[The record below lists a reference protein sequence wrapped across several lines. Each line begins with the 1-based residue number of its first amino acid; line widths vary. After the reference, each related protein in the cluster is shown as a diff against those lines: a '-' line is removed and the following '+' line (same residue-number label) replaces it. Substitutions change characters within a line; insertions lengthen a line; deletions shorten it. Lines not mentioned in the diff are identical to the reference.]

1 MSDEKYAPR
10 ELSCL
15 MFENYQGKKAN
26 PKAPDLK
33 GEMLINGKAYD
44 AAMWRKEAR
53 NGGEYFSLSMKPKG
67 QQSPPAAQSA
77 LPRTYPPRAPAV
89 NGPVNEPELPMP
101 EEEDDSIPF

>member
-1 MSDEKYAPR
+1 MPDEKYAPR

-33 GEMLINGKAYD
+33 GEMLINGKAYE

-53 NGGEYFSLSMKPKG
+53 NGGEYFSLSLKPKDRA
-67 QQSPPAAQSA
+67 QSPPVGQSA
-77 LPRTYPPRAPAV
+77 PSSSPSCREWASERAGIADA
-89 NGPVNEPELPMP
+89 GGG
-101 EEEDDSIPF
+101 